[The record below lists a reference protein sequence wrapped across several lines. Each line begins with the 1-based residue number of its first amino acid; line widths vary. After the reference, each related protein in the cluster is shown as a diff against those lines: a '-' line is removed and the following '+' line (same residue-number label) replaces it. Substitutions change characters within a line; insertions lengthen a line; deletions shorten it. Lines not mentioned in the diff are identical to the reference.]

1 MSSRQPLGV
10 MVSERYQVPEE
21 VKNHDK
27 MRVTVSIITFLL
39 VLWMLYSEFNYFVF
53 PGYKFRFVPDA
64 DFTAK
69 LKLNVDMTVAM
80 PCDCES
86 LFDIH

>member
-1 MSSRQPLGV
+1 MCV
-10 MVSERYQVPEE
+10 A
-21 VKNHDK
+21 
-27 MRVTVSIITFLL
+27 VSIITFLL
-39 VLWMLYSEFNYFVF
+39 VMWMLYSEFNYFVF

-86 LFDIH
+86 FSDSNKTWLNIVSS

>member
-1 MSSRQPLGV
+1 
-10 MVSERYQVPEE
+10 
-21 VKNHDK
+21 
-27 MRVTVSIITFLL
+27 
-39 VLWMLYSEFNYFVF
+39 MLYSEFNYFVF

-86 LFDIH
+86 LPVMSISYN

>member
-39 VLWMLYSEFNYFVF
+39 VIWMLYSEFNYFVF

>member
-1 MSSRQPLGV
+1 MRDTEFLT
-10 MVSERYQVPEE
+10 
-21 VKNHDK
+21 NNDK
-27 MRVTVSIITFLL
+27 IRVTVSIITFLL
-39 VLWMLYSEFNYFVF
+39 VVWMLYSEFNYFVF

-80 PCDCES
+80 PCDCKS
-86 LFDIH
+86 FSDNPCIKGCVSVIMHG

>member
-39 VLWMLYSEFNYFVF
+39 VISMLYSEFNYFVF

-86 LFDIH
+86 LVDIH

>member
-39 VLWMLYSEFNYFVF
+39 VIWMLYSEFNYFVF
-53 PGYKFRFVPDA
+53 PGYKFRFLPDA

>member
-39 VLWMLYSEFNYFVF
+39 VIWMLYSEFNYFVF

-86 LFDIH
+86 LVDIH

>member
-10 MVSERYQVPEE
+10 MVSECLSGNWK
-21 VKNHDK
+21 VKKNDK
-27 MRVTVSIITFLL
+27 MCVIVSIITFLL
-39 VLWMLYSEFNYFVF
+39 VIWMLYSEFNYFVF

-86 LFDIH
+86 LCDNH

>member
-1 MSSRQPLGV
+1 MSSRQPLGA

-39 VLWMLYSEFNYFVF
+39 VIWMLYSEFNYFVF

-86 LFDIH
+86 LFEIH

>member
-1 MSSRQPLGV
+1 
-10 MVSERYQVPEE
+10 MVSERYQVLEE

-39 VLWMLYSEFNYFVF
+39 VIWMLYSEFNYFVF

-86 LFDIH
+86 LVDIH